1 MIRSALGFSLHTQNQ
16 LPWLVVHLSAI
27 SDPRRTLAVGKAGG
41 YTKGDAN
48 GCWLGKASLGHVLV
62 EVNRMTSVRLP
73 TASPTFHYRFW
84 GKFPRSQ
91 STKNRGWCPLS
102 NLPPKR
108 NLGYHIGFVDMDQNN
123 SKPCCACEHQSSWYM
138 DIHPPKITKLL
149 VIDPRRR
156 LFVGF
161 LKVLKMVGHNSIPS
175 LCEHHHHL
183 PPTVHHGLQKPQ
195 TKKCSDSVFSLKW
208 EWLAAPQSHAT
219 WHATWHGQIH
229 TTSHRRSSSRRS
241 PR

>member
-1 MIRSALGFSLHTQNQ
+1 MISPALGFSLHTQNQ

-102 NLPPKR
+102 NLPPKGILDIISVLWIWIKTIQ
-108 NLGYHIGFVDMDQNN
+108 NHAALVNIKVAGTWIFIHQKSQSCLSLTPEEGY
-123 SKPCCACEHQSSWYM
+123 
-138 DIHPPKITKLL
+138 LL
-149 VIDPRRR
+149 D
-156 LFVGF
+156 F
-161 LKVLKMVGHNSIPS
+161 LR
-175 LCEHHHHL
+175 C
-183 PPTVHHGLQKPQ
+183 
-195 TKKCSDSVFSLKW
+195 
-208 EWLAAPQSHAT
+208 
-219 WHATWHGQIH
+219 
-229 TTSHRRSSSRRS
+229 
-241 PR
+241 